1 MVPFLHSE
9 LLEDIDLDAFLKED
23 QATLRKRGWE
33 TVSRVV
39 RELCDYLQHEC
50 GEGEALPDNVFW
62 DIMLQVHV
70 HTIFFC
76 AFKFFFFFFLKKLE
90 IHFT

>member
-9 LLEDIDLDAFLKED
+9 LLEDIDLDTFLKED

-39 RELCDYLQHEC
+39 RELRDYLQREC
-50 GEGEALPDNVFW
+50 GEGKRSPTTSSG
-62 DIMLQVHV
+62 MLCYRYMYTQFSFVLSN
-70 HTIFFC
+70 FF
-76 AFKFFFFFFLKKLE
+76 KN
-90 IHFT
+90 